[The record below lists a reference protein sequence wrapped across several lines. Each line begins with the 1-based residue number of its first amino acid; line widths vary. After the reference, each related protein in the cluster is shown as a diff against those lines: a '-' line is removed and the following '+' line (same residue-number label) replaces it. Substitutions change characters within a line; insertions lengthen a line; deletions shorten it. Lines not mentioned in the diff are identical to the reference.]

1 MKRIQ
6 ALILNKPFKP
16 EELSWRI
23 SHTTEKEEGKPQSLY
38 LAYVEARDVQ
48 DRLDEAFGKHNWK
61 AEYSF
66 VGIRIMCKIG
76 ARVDGEWIFK
86 EDGAG
91 ETAIEGEKGG
101 LSDAFKR
108 AGVVWGINRAAYS
121 LENCWAKSTKYK
133 TKSGKIT
140 YYPADNIKSIMAA
153 VLNEKNKHY
162 LEEIE
167 RHEEQIKAIK
177 QKQRKKRE
185 IDLVKTLYMQYL
197 TKNFEE
203 TLPLEYDK
211 AKEMTVEEMIE
222 VLTNKKFETE

>member
-1 MKRIQ
+1 
-6 ALILNKPFKP
+6 
-16 EELSWRI
+16 
-23 SHTTEKEEGKPQSLY
+23 
-38 LAYVEARDVQ
+38 
-48 DRLDEAFGKHNWK
+48 
-61 AEYSF
+61 
-66 VGIRIMCKIG
+66 
-76 ARVDGEWIFK
+76 
-86 EDGAG
+86 
-91 ETAIEGEKGG
+91 
-101 LSDAFKR
+101 
-108 AGVVWGINRAAYS
+108 
-121 LENCWAKSTKYK
+121 
-133 TKSGKIT
+133 
-140 YYPADNIKSIMAA
+140 MAA